1 MIDKACSKLGACGAG
16 YGWIRCASNVKPCG
30 ECGGGVGAHLQA
42 QAGPVRLVAR
52 ETERISRMVDREVLS
67 RRERRVME

>member
-30 ECGGGVGAHLQA
+30 ECGGGVGAPGYMCSAKVDYLCMPCVMKGA
-42 QAGPVRLVAR
+42 AAENRAAGGGGGG
-52 ETERISRMVDREVLS
+52 TT
-67 RRERRVME
+67 